1 MTTRVLHV
9 LDSLDAGGIEKTF
22 LHVLGELGDRGT
34 RDERTVH
41 EVLALSAGPLERAY
55 RETADAVHVVRRP
68 AEIDAVID
76 RGFDIVHALLERA
89 AHRVLPRV
97 MVRSEASTLYGK
109 GYDLAALYEMETAF
123 DSAADRVLLDACDAV
138 TFTTDALAA
147 RYRLSARRATVLGKA
162 VALNDYVAIPDP
174 AEDAPDRIVCVA
186 NLHPGKRV
194 RDLIFALHA
203 VRARVPT
210 AMLSI
215 VGGDRVG
222 EADRLRSLAAR
233 LGLNEAVE
241 VYGTNLR
248 VPVHIERS
256 RVLALAS
263 EREGVPTVL
272 LEAMAAGRPVVATRV
287 GHVEGIVDDGSEG
300 YLVEPG
306 DVPGLADRLVR
317 LLSDRALAARM
328 GAAGRERASAHDV
341 GSVASRWCDLVA
353 QLVAQ
358 RWEAAHA

>member
-1 MTTRVLHV
+1 
-9 LDSLDAGGIEKTF
+9 
-22 LHVLGELGDRGT
+22 
-34 RDERTVH
+34 
-41 EVLALSAGPLERAY
+41 
-55 RETADAVHVVRRP
+55 
-68 AEIDAVID
+68 
-76 RGFDIVHALLERA
+76 
-89 AHRVLPRV
+89 
-97 MVRSEASTLYGK
+97 
-109 GYDLAALYEMETAF
+109 
-123 DSAADRVLLDACDAV
+123 
-138 TFTTDALAA
+138 
-147 RYRLSARRATVLGKA
+147 
-162 VALNDYVAIPDP
+162 
-174 AEDAPDRIVCVA
+174 
-186 NLHPGKRV
+186 
-194 RDLIFALHA
+194 
-203 VRARVPT
+203 
-210 AMLSI
+210 MLSI